1 MCEYA
6 FCLDAIGKITAN
18 VSSFPDYRTRD
29 TAAELCEAVSVPT
42 AVCRPFLCLC
52 RFDNVGATAYQT

>member
-6 FCLDAIGKITAN
+6 FCFDAIGRITAN

-29 TAAELCEAVSVPT
+29 TAAKLCEAVFVPT
-42 AVCRPFLCLC
+42 AVCRPFLHLC
-52 RFDNVGATAYQT
+52 RFDNVGATACKT